1 MYFKRGPRCRG
12 PPCKIY
18 PLLLFQLVIRG
29 DAGLVKNRIMYA
41 PDINGRRLFS
51 ACLRR
56 EGGRGRARR
65 WTGGGIKAGFL
76 RRGKRWGEAGNGVE
90 ISKAFPFLC
99 RARSTSIE
107 LYIFEKR
114 SFSPDL
120 RARSISSFF
129 LFIYTYIWFRKGLFF
144 KQKLIQKLIFRS
156 SDDVRGLGGL
166 IFWENVV
173 IDTCKYPHL
182 AGYISFRKEDL
193 KL

>member
-56 EGGRGRARR
+56 EGGGGGEEEEER
-65 WTGGGIKAGFL
+65 GGGIKAGFL
-76 RRGKRWGEAGNGVE
+76 HRGKRGRGGNGVE

-99 RARSTSIE
+99 RAS
-107 LYIFEKR
+107 
-114 SFSPDL
+114 
-120 RARSISSFF
+120 
-129 LFIYTYIWFRKGLFF
+129 
-144 KQKLIQKLIFRS
+144 
-156 SDDVRGLGGL
+156 
-166 IFWENVV
+166 
-173 IDTCKYPHL
+173 
-182 AGYISFRKEDL
+182 
-193 KL
+193 

>member
-76 RRGKRWGEAGNGVE
+76 RRGKRWGRQGTEWKFRRRFRFSAALVQPRSNYIYSRSDLFSP
-90 ISKAFPFLC
+90 ISMH
-99 RARSTSIE
+99 ARSLRFFF
-107 LYIFEKR
+107 LYIRTFDLEKGY
-114 SFSPDL
+114 
-120 RARSISSFF
+120 F
-129 LFIYTYIWFRKGLFF
+129 LNK
-144 KQKLIQKLIFRS
+144 
-156 SDDVRGLGGL
+156 
-166 IFWENVV
+166 N
-173 IDTCKYPHL
+173 
-182 AGYISFRKEDL
+182 
-193 KL
+193 